1 MDRLQ
6 EGSAINQSLSCLGNV
21 ISALADLSAGKNV
34 RVPYRDSVLTK
45 LLQNALGGNSRTV
58 MMTTISPASI
68 HYEETVSSLRYADR
82 AKQIKCKAVVNESPT
97 DKLIREL
104 REENERLLKMI
115 NRGGGGDGDGGGG
128 GSGMDAELEVNQ
140 SILREMESTW
150 AEKLKAAEAQWKSHV
165 PTAKADLN
173 DIYLENINE
182 DPQLSG
188 VLNHT
193 VEEGKTL
200 VTRQTKGDNAR
211 RPSRI
216 DHVIALGGLRIQPK
230 HAILVRKEGKVQL
243 EPGEQ
248 KSEVLVNGRRL
259 LKATTL
265 RHSDRIHLAPNHI
278 YKFVALPKD
287 RKPEPQPIDFDF
299 VLNEIA
305 AAQGLGFVGGEGTST
320 SLNADALLVKDDV
333 VSLLPMIQ
341 EANAIS
347 AELQKPIVF
356 DLLVKSGTSHNLTD
370 KSKHVMVK
378 VTNTNSQHVWLWEKA
393 KFISRK
399 FLMQELYELWV
410 DGTPIDPDKHKDP
423 FWDPPEDFF
432 LGSVY
437 LYLQSLAYTIDIDET
452 LSITNYQG
460 ADEGKL
466 HVSLCP
472 CDATG
477 RDINEE
483 MFVSTPEE
491 LVGRRMDL
499 LVKIPWAQD
508 IKWIQEDPTRGISC
522 RFKFYTD
529 TKMRCTK
536 TMTAAVSPQIEYTKQ
551 FTIKSV
557 SNNFVNYLE
566 HNALVV
572 EVWGTQ
578 GTGQPMAISP
588 MPGSAAWDEATMNG
602 ITQDANWLK
611 EKAYLTEKCSEL
623 QAEVDFLKIEKF
635 ALEKEMT
642 KITIGG
648 DTFVQKKDPGME
660 EGIEVTFQA
669 FMQED
674 QILRDRLTELKR
686 GRGDEDPEP
695 VSKQEINSLKS
706 VITFQQGKVKEI
718 TKMLND
724 TIDGAKK
731 VTAQLAK
738 K

>member
-1 MDRLQ
+1 MI
-6 EGSAINQSLSCLGNV
+6 AIRCYARSIYSGLGNV

-58 MMTTISPASI
+58 MMTAISPASI
-68 HYEETVSSLRYADR
+68 NYDETVSTLRYADR

-104 REENERLLKMI
+104 REENERLMKMI
-115 NRGGGGDGDGGGG
+115 NRGGGGSS

-140 SILREMESTW
+140 SILKEMESTW
-150 AEKLKAAEAQWKSHV
+150 AEKLKAAEAQWKSQV

-173 DIYLENINE
+173 GVYLENINE

-193 VEEGKTL
+193 VEEGKTM
-200 VTRQTKGDNAR
+200 VTRQTKGNSSR
-211 RPSRI
+211 RPSKI
-216 DHVIALGGLRIQPK
+216 DHVITLGGLRIQPK
-230 HAILVRKEGKVQL
+230 HAILVRKEGKVRL
-243 EPGEQ
+243 EPGDE

-259 LKATTL
+259 LKPTTL

-287 RKPEPQPIDFDF
+287 RKPEAQLIDFDF

-305 AAQGLGFVGGEGTST
+305 AAQGLGVMTGDGTSS
-320 SLNADALLVKDDV
+320 SLNADAQLVKEDV

-347 AELQKPIVF
+347 VELQKPIVF

-370 KSKHVMVK
+370 KSKQVMVK
-378 VTNTNSQHVWLWEKA
+378 VTNTNSKHVWLWSKA
-393 KFISRK
+393 KFINRK

-410 DGTPIDPDKHKDP
+410 DGAPIDPDKHKDP

-460 ADEGKL
+460 VDEGKL

-477 RDINEE
+477 RAINEE

-499 LVKIPWAQD
+499 LVKIPW
-508 IKWIQEDPTRGISC
+508 
-522 RFKFYTD
+522 Y
-529 TKMRCTK
+529 
-536 TMTAAVSPQIEYTKQ
+536 
-551 FTIKSV
+551 
-557 SNNFVNYLE
+557 
-566 HNALVV
+566 
-572 EVWGTQ
+572 
-578 GTGQPMAISP
+578 GQ
-588 MPGSAAWDEATMNG
+588 
-602 ITQDANWLK
+602 L
-611 EKAYLTEKCSEL
+611 
-623 QAEVDFLKIEKF
+623 
-635 ALEKEMT
+635 
-642 KITIGG
+642 
-648 DTFVQKKDPGME
+648 
-660 EGIEVTFQA
+660 
-669 FMQED
+669 
-674 QILRDRLTELKR
+674 
-686 GRGDEDPEP
+686 
-695 VSKQEINSLKS
+695 
-706 VITFQQGKVKEI
+706 
-718 TKMLND
+718 
-724 TIDGAKK
+724 
-731 VTAQLAK
+731 
-738 K
+738 